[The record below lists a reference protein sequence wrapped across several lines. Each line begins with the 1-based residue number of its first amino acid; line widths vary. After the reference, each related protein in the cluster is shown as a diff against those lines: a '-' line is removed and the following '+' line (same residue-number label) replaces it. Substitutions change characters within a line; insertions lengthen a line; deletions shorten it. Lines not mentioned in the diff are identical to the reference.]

1 VFGGDFQVK
10 TNIITEG
17 SLQLVTFRVDN
28 EEYGLNIMKVQEII
42 RVVEA
47 VKVPKA
53 PGYVEGV
60 VNLRGKIVP
69 IIDLR
74 KRMGKVVT
82 PYTDSSRIIVVDA
95 GGRLAGLSVDL
106 VIDVIILSDDR
117 IEPCPS
123 INDNERSD
131 YLLGV
136 ARWNERLITVL
147 KLENLLKI
155 N

>member
-1 VFGGDFQVK
+1 MK
-10 TNIITEG
+10 TKIITEG

-74 KRMGKVVT
+74 KRMDKVVT

-95 GGRLAGLSVDL
+95 GGRLAGLVVDL
-106 VIDVIILSDDR
+106 VIDVIILGDEQ

-123 INDNERSD
+123 IDDNERSD

-136 ARWNERLITVL
+136 ARWNDRLITVL

>member
-1 VFGGDFQVK
+1 MCWNHHSDFNVHVRGQIDGTDWNETIMLHVNTKDNENRRRRRDRPLGLSNRKGTNLKVCPYSVVFGGDFQVK

-60 VNLRGKIVP
+60 
-69 IIDLR
+69 
-74 KRMGKVVT
+74 
-82 PYTDSSRIIVVDA
+82 
-95 GGRLAGLSVDL
+95 
-106 VIDVIILSDDR
+106 
-117 IEPCPS
+117 
-123 INDNERSD
+123 
-131 YLLGV
+131 
-136 ARWNERLITVL
+136 
-147 KLENLLKI
+147 
-155 N
+155 